1 MNYRETR
8 LKDETGFLWAGIK
21 SDEFLKNSAAIFC
34 KKISSEKAEKKP
46 TKKYL
51 IFLWYFPFG
60 ILSEKQTAEIDKRI
74 QNQFQSHLLS
84 LVRNLKNLWSKQLWV
99 IKKEEKDNKQNID
112 D

>member
-34 KKISSEKAEKKP
+34 KKISSEKAEKKCQ
-46 TKKYL
+46 K
-51 IFLWYFPFG
+51 INWFFFG
-60 ILSEKQTAEIDKRI
+60 IIRSEFCQRSRRQQLMKEFRI
-74 QNQFQSHLLS
+74 NFKAICYLWSEF
-84 LVRNLKNLWSKQLWV
+84 LKNPWSKRLRV